1 MTQRTGYK
9 YDREN
14 FLAGAEISTF
24 GYLGQNINQCNFF
37 KNILENYYH
46 QPEPW
51 ISLYFQG
58 FIVSIFL
65 EIHPLKILRVRILD
79 RINGMAKCLTYHTR
93 QENDSVSVWRWTNI
107 VEIIRLSSQ
116 HQNTNIIQI
125 MLSSQDHHLLSNET
139 RLPSKISWN
148 IWIILTHFF
157 VSTNKFSQMLGHNQL
172 FVLKVPH

>member
-1 MTQRTGYK
+1 MKPPKMTQRTGYK

-93 QENDSVSVWRWTNI
+93 QENDSVSV
-107 VEIIRLSSQ
+107 
-116 HQNTNIIQI
+116 
-125 MLSSQDHHLLSNET
+125 
-139 RLPSKISWN
+139 
-148 IWIILTHFF
+148 
-157 VSTNKFSQMLGHNQL
+157 
-172 FVLKVPH
+172 